1 MIAITVS
8 AKVQP
13 EVAKRI
19 NQTGYST
26 SDVMQVGLEIFLNL
40 APEKQAALILNHI
53 KCKKRDRALER
64 YQNKREAIKD

>member
-1 MIAITVS
+1 
-8 AKVQP
+8 
-13 EVAKRI
+13 
-19 NQTGYST
+19 
-26 SDVMQVGLEIFLNL
+26 MQVGLEIFLNL